1 MATERT
7 LSLLWFSLGGEQ
19 SLGFV
24 SDFNKKHKMILA
36 CITVIFFPLFT
47 MRDLMLVYT
56 VYGLAYASRHGF
68 SAAGIRFDIFIG
80 LF

>member
-1 MATERT
+1 VATERT

-47 MRDLMLVYT
+47 TRDLMLVYT
-56 VYGLAYASRHGF
+56 EFTGLLMPLGMGSLLLESGLIF
-68 SAAGIRFDIFIG
+68 S
-80 LF
+80 